1 MSQNSKIEKSY
12 DELTYK
18 SAAFAQSSPYK
29 LEACATL
36 LGINPPPCKNAK
48 VLEIGC
54 SFGGNLIPFAV
65 NNKNARVVGIDLSG
79 EQIRRGQEIVKEIGL
94 SNLELIHGDICEF
107 KSDEKFDYIIA
118 HGVFSW
124 VPDFAKDAILKV
136 VRENLSQNG
145 VAFISYNVYPG
156 WKVKDIIRDI
166 MLLAA
171 KDKDSTEER
180 LKAAKEALLVY
191 KEVLLTRDN
200 EKFESVMPV
209 KSLINWI
216 DDIFSKD
223 DYYIAHEFLEEIN
236 DPFYF
241 KDFNA
246 MLAKNDLAYL
256 CEYGLDDLFLPYLGI
271 NQADS
276 YKDKKFKDRID
287 LEQFMDML
295 SNKVFRQSLIVHA
308 KAYESVANKQIG
320 PNDVNKIHV
329 VDDFIKKDDGWH
341 DKFSLMPQDISWL
354 CEVFYK
360 MYPASINLSQILE
373 ILPEDKLMVY
383 SAFVRL
389 LTNSESAMI
398 VKDELKD
405 IEYAP
410 NRSRLKTNLT
420 GYIKYFLNHK
430 DNADIIF
437 ANKFG
442 LTEQLSMLDYYI
454 FLLLDGKNTFEE
466 ITAKSLKFIKENS
479 IKISDKN
486 GKELKNDRLVAHIKS
501 YIVGTAKIASML
513 YLLEEI

>member
-1 MSQNSKIEKSY
+1 MDKNSKIEKSY

-36 LGINPPPCKNAK
+36 LGINPPPCKTAK

-65 NNKNARVVGIDLSG
+65 NNENARVVGIDLSG

-94 SNLELIHGDICEF
+94 ENLELIHGDICEF

-124 VPDFAKDAILKV
+124 VPDFVKDAILRV

-430 DNADIIF
+430 DNADITF

-442 LTEQLSMLDYYI
+442 LTERLDRLDYYI
-454 FLLLDGKNTFEE
+454 FLLLDGKNNLEE
-466 ITAKSLKFIKENS
+466 ITAKSLKFVKENS

-486 GKELKNDRLVAHIKS
+486 GKELKNDKLVAHLKG

>member
-1 MSQNSKIEKSY
+1 
-12 DELTYK
+12 
-18 SAAFAQSSPYK
+18 
-29 LEACATL
+29 
-36 LGINPPPCKNAK
+36 
-48 VLEIGC
+48 
-54 SFGGNLIPFAV
+54 
-65 NNKNARVVGIDLSG
+65 
-79 EQIRRGQEIVKEIGL
+79 
-94 SNLELIHGDICEF
+94 
-107 KSDEKFDYIIA
+107 
-118 HGVFSW
+118 
-124 VPDFAKDAILKV
+124 
-136 VRENLSQNG
+136 
-145 VAFISYNVYPG
+145 
-156 WKVKDIIRDI
+156 

-191 KEVLLTRDN
+191 KEVLLTKLN
-200 EKFESVMPV
+200 ENYENKIPAKLLLF
-209 KSLINWI
+209 WI
-216 DDIFSKD
+216 DNILSKSD
-223 DYYIAHEFLEEIN
+223 FYVAHEFLEDIN

-246 MLAKNDLAYL
+246 MLVKNELAYL
-256 CEYGLDDLFLPYLGI
+256 CECGLEDILAPNIGMEL
-271 NQADS
+271 ADS

-287 LEQFMDML
+287 LEQFIDIV
-295 SNKVFRQSLIVHA
+295 SNRVFRQSLIVHA

-320 PNDVNKIHV
+320 PSDVNKIHI

-341 DKFSLMPQDISWL
+341 DKFALMPQDISWL

-373 ILPEDKLMVY
+373 ILPEDKLAVY

-389 LTNSESAMI
+389 LTNSADAMI

-410 NRSRLKTNLT
+410 NHSRLKTNLT

-430 DNADIIF
+430 DNTDIIF

-442 LTEQLSMLDYYI
+442 LAEQLSMLDYYI
-454 FLLLDGKNTFEE
+454 FLLLDGKNTLEE

-486 GKELKNDRLVAHIKS
+486 GKELKNEKLVTHLKG